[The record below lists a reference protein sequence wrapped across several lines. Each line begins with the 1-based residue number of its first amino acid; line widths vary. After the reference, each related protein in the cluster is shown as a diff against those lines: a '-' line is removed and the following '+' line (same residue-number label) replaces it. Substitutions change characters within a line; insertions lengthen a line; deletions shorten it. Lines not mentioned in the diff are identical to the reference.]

1 MKKSIAV
8 LGLGEYGKS
17 LVRALNEMG
26 ADVLAADRD
35 ETSVN
40 AVADHCI
47 AAVCTDLENEENLL
61 SLGLQGMDIVIVAMG
76 RNLEA
81 SILAVVVAKELG
93 VPLIVAKSSSAR
105 MSSILRKV
113 GANKVIVPE
122 EYAGMRSASM
132 LISDAVMDYFQ
143 VDSNLC
149 VIEMLPMSD
158 WVGKTQSEVNAQNK
172 FPVNVVAKKSEGND
186 WEMIEPGQ
194 PLQEDSRLL
203 VVVER
208 KNLSKVEKA

>member
-8 LGLGEYGKS
+8 LGLGEYGMS
-17 LVRALNEMG
+17 LVRALNDMG

-35 ETSVN
+35 EENVN
-40 AVADHCI
+40 AVADFCV
-47 AAVCTDLENEENLL
+47 AAVCTDLEKEENLI
-61 SLGLQGMDIVIVAMG
+61 SQGMDVVVVSMG

-81 SILAVVVAKELG
+81 SILAVAVAKELG

-113 GANKVIVPE
+113 GANRVIVPE

-132 LISDAVMDYFQ
+132 LISDAVTDYFQ

-149 VIEMLPMSD
+149 LVEVQPPENWI
-158 WVGKTQSEVNAQNK
+158 GKTQIELNAQNG
-172 FPVNVVAKKSEGND
+172 FPIHIAASKSGD
-186 WEMIEPGQ
+186 SGWEMAGQ
-194 PLQEDSRLL
+194 EQPVQEKSKLL
-203 VVVER
+203 LILER
-208 KNLSKVEKA
+208 KNLSKLGNES